1 MFMAGEHPDAI
12 SRVDNLIA
20 TIPLNSTCY
29 VVQARAHALP
39 CSEYYHSHFQ
49 QAYMYL
55 LLGNSHM
62 GRSNYESAIQSF
74 GRARAQM
81 RCYGGGPLLVLSLV
95 SPLVAVLQRIEI
107 AHRLCQISG
116 WNFDNLH
123 VTIRQRLCEALH
135 AAGRTKDA
143 SESLLK
149 LVNTL
154 DEDVYMSGPITE
166 WISG

>member
-12 SRVDNLIA
+12 SRVDDLIA

-62 GRSNYESAIQSF
+62 GCSNYESAIQSF
-74 GRARAQM
+74 EHARVQM
-81 RCYGGGPLLVLSLV
+81 RYYGGGPLLVLSLV
-95 SPLVAVLQRIEI
+95 STLVVVLERIET

-135 AAGRTKDA
+135 AAGRMTDA
-143 SESLLK
+143 GESLLN
-149 LVNTL
+149 LVKTL
-154 DEDVYMSGPITE
+154 DEEVYMTGPIAE